1 MNSRSLRSALG
12 FTGELARDFTR
23 CGIPRSAAALTY
35 YFVLSVFPMLI
46 CINAFVGQL
55 HVDAAALIGSLGH
68 FLPPQALS
76 VVEDYVRALPRDPSP
91 ILRPTGVTAVL
102 LSGSAG
108 VRVLLDTMAGF
119 FPTEPRGGLR
129 RIAVSILFSFLL
141 LVALDLSVV
150 VVLSG
155 DWLFGAIRQALPA
168 EFPLHAALTRI
179 SDLWLNLRYL
189 LLFSFVLLL
198 VLSLYRLGLSR
209 RGVDGRVTLVCALLC
224 AAALVAASA
233 LFSEFIGM
241 SARYSLLYGS
251 LASIIILL
259 VWLYLCGYILLL
271 GALAAAV
278 WSRRHPC
285 EKTE

>member
-1 MNSRSLRSALG
+1 MNSHIRSALG
-12 FTGELARDFTR
+12 FTGELARSFAR
-23 CGIPRSAAALTY
+23 GGIPRSAAALTY

-46 CINAFVGQL
+46 CLNAFVAQL
-55 HVDAAALIGSLGH
+55 HVDVAALIGSLEH

-76 VVEDYVRALPRDPSP
+76 LVEDYVRSLPQDPSP
-91 ILRPTGVTAVL
+91 ILLPAGVTAVL

-108 VRVLLDTMAGF
+108 VRVLLDTMAEF
-119 FPTEPRGGLR
+119 FPTGQRGGLR
-129 RIAVSILFSFLL
+129 RVAVSILFSFLL

-155 DWLFGAIRQALPA
+155 DWLFGAIGQALPA
-168 EFPLHAALTRI
+168 ELQSRVDLARI

-189 LLFSFVLLL
+189 LLFSFILLL

-209 RGVDGRVTLVCALLC
+209 RGVGGRVTLICALLC

-233 LFSEFIGM
+233 VFSQFIGM

-259 VWLYLCGYILLL
+259 VWLYLCGFILLL

-278 WSRRHPC
+278 WSRRHPR
-285 EKTE
+285 EKAE

>member
-1 MNSRSLRSALG
+1 MKEHPVRSLVG
-12 FTGELARDFTR
+12 FAGELTRDFTR
-23 CGIPRSAAALTY
+23 NGIPRAAAALAY

-46 CINAFVGQL
+46 CFNAFVGQL
-55 HVDAAALIGSLGH
+55 HVDAGALLGSLEH
-68 FLPPQALS
+68 LLPPQALS
-76 VVEDYVRALPRDPSP
+76 LVEDYVQSLSQNQSP
-91 ILRPTGVTAVL
+91 ILLPAGVTAVL

-108 VRVLLDTMAGF
+108 VRVLLDAMGAF
-119 FPTEPRGGLR
+119 FPTGRKGGLR
-129 RIAVSILFSFLL
+129 RVAVSILFSFLL

-155 DWLFGAIRQALPA
+155 DWFFGMLRQGLPA
-168 EFPLHAALTRI
+168 EFRFRVGFARV
-179 SDLWLNLRYL
+179 SDLWLNLRYV
-189 LLFSFVLLL
+189 LLFSFILLL

-209 RGVDGRVTLVCALLC
+209 RGVSGRVILTCALVCS
-224 AAALVAASA
+224 AALVAASA
-233 LFSEFIGM
+233 IFSGFIGM

-259 VWLYLCGYILLL
+259 VWLYLCGFILLL

-285 EKTE
+285 VKTK